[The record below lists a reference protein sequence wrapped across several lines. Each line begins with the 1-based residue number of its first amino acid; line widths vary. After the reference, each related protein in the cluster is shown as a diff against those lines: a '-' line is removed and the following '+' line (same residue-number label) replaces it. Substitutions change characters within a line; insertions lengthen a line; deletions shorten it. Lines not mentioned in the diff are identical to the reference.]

1 MELRGHRLE
10 LLARELAILVGIELK
25 HPIDEAAR
33 STASWSAEQA
43 TATATAAP
51 SPFTAT
57 AARST
62 GTTIPTPPFGRRHGE
77 DLFLGELAILVG
89 IAARQHP
96 LHPRR
101 ELLGGQLAILVSV
114 KLHQPRGELLAIG
127 ATAPWGTARPARPT
141 RKASRS
147 AGRSTESPRAT
158 GASREVR
165 P

>member
-25 HPIDEAAR
+25 HPIDEAPR
-33 STASWSAEQA
+33 SAAPRSAEQA

-57 AARST
+57 ATGTTGTT

-101 ELLGGQLAILVSV
+101 ELLGGQLAILVGV

-127 ATAPWGTARPARPT
+127 ATAPRGTARPT

-147 AGRSTESPRAT
+147 AGRSTESPRAS
-158 GASREVR
+158 GASGEVR